1 MKKTSP
7 VALRGVPAIIAVF
20 EISTK
25 IQHKINKIVGG
36 TIFAL

>member
-20 EISTK
+20 EIST
-25 IQHKINKIVGG
+25 IITIVGG
-36 TIFAL
+36 TLFAL

>member
-7 VALRGVPAIIAVF
+7 GTLPGVLIIIAVF

-25 IQHKINKIVGG
+25 IQHKINKIVSG